1 MNLEDNINNENLFDK
16 LNEITKNISGK
27 LNILN
32 EQIDIDTQ
40 IEYFEYSKNIKE
52 KNNDVSININ
62 DKKENLFDQ
71 ETPIEEKKE
80 IIVILASDDNVKSYR
95 TLEKYSKNPDKELKD
110 WSILA
115 LQESKMIIEGSILN
129 ENQIFISTGLGG
141 KNSKLRYFTVL
152 FAKNDNGFTDT
163 QKQIISKELIF
174 SLKHHNAEI
183 EKIEFYKKFSKIAS
197 LIPIQEPIR
206 NIFKEAIN
214 NCNEL
219 GHFINENFLIT
230 NTKILNNDEI
240 SAFLK
245 NKKKSIKK

>member
-1 MNLEDNINNENLFDK
+1 MNLEENINNINLFDK

-32 EQIDIDTQ
+32 EQIDINVQ

-52 KNNDVSININ
+52 KNKSLNIIDVK
-62 DKKENLFDQ
+62 DKLFSQ
-71 ETPIEEKKE
+71 ETKIEEKKE
-80 IIVILASDDNVKSYR
+80 IIIILASDDNVKSYR
-95 TLEKYSKNPDKELKD
+95 ILEKYSKNPDKELKN

-115 LQESKMIIEGSILN
+115 LQESRMVLEGSILN

-152 FAKNDNGFTDT
+152 FALNDNNFTDT
-163 QKQIISKELIF
+163 QKKIISKELEF

-183 EKIEFYKKFSKIAS
+183 EKIEFFKNFSKIVS

-206 NIFKEAIN
+206 NIFKDAIN

-219 GHFINENFLIT
+219 GSFINEEFLIT

-240 SAFLK
+240 SDFLK
-245 NKKKSIKK
+245 NKKKQIK